1 MSRPPGNIFG
11 KNTLFVE
18 EAAFV
23 IRSCFWNF
31 SYLIANF
38 SVMRVRRS
46 AAVRQDYGYGSAIGG
61 RIGTRTDCPRCG
73 RIHGGGTAGPTPCA
87 NPPID
92 PSPPTPLAPTLL
104 GSNKHDGGHGANCGP
119 DRPVC
124 HETSSVSCRR
134 SDRRQLAAKIGAGR
148 LRANRQPAVPRLTG
162 RIHVLIFYRAP
173 GVVLRAVRP
182 RGQRNPSGR
191 LGHDRC
197 CSPDAPDPIQ
207 PRAHSASVNA
217 NAHSR
222 ARSRSPPAANSSTRL
237 ATSLRHMNARRDG
250 VREAHVSSSTACRR
264 SIVSG
269 SNDSSPTELVET

>member
-1 MSRPPGNIFG
+1 MVEEPPGQPRVQTHRSTPPRLRLLRRPYWGLTNTMVVMAPIAGPIDRFGFMPTIRSASAGRQNRCRPPACEPTTGCAPVDG
-11 KNTLFVE
+11 SDT
-18 EAAFV
+18 
-23 IRSCFWNF
+23 RSDLL
-31 SYLIANF
+31 SGAG
-38 SVMRVRRS
+38 RRS
-46 AAVRQDYGYGSAIGG
+46 AC
-61 RIGTRTDCPRCG
+61 GT
-73 RIHGGGTAGPTPCA
+73 
-87 NPPID
+87 
-92 PSPPTPLAPTLL
+92 S
-104 GSNKHDGGHGANCGP
+104 
-119 DRPVC
+119 
-124 HETSSVSCRR
+124 E
-134 SDRRQLAAKIGAGR
+134 
-148 LRANRQPAVPRLTG
+148 
-162 RIHVLIFYRAP
+162 
-173 GVVLRAVRP
+173 
-182 RGQRNPSGR
+182 GQRNPSGR